1 MRTYLLFVYISS
13 EIITPTLLIYP
24 MLLPKLYQS
33 LFHLYILQNET
44 ADEQYWTRIQKFNRQ
59 CDVTLLSYLGIP
71 EKFWFLNEDNSNA
84 SESPGRIKVSEKKIN
99 KFVILSLLLK

>member
-1 MRTYLLFVYISS
+1 
-13 EIITPTLLIYP
+13 

-71 EKFWFLNEDNSNA
+71 EKFWFLNEDSSNA
-84 SESPGRIKVSEKKIN
+84 SKSPGRIKVSADK
-99 KFVILSLLLK
+99 

>member
-84 SESPGRIKVSEKKIN
+84 SESPGRIKVSEKKEIN
-99 KFVILSLLLK
+99 LWY